1 MVKYNS
7 YKDIDAAGA
16 AFQWSFPLRG
26 PLPFSGANAIRKAAH
41 AATILYQKF
50 KLRASLR

>member
-16 AFQWSFPLRG
+16 AFRMALAPEKQHLLR
-26 PLPFSGANAIRKAAH
+26 LFCIRN
-41 AATILYQKF
+41 L
-50 KLRASLR
+50 S

>member
-16 AFQWSFPLRG
+16 AFQMALAPEKGRG
-26 PLPFSGANAIRKAAH
+26 PRSGKDH
-41 AATILYQKF
+41 
-50 KLRASLR
+50 